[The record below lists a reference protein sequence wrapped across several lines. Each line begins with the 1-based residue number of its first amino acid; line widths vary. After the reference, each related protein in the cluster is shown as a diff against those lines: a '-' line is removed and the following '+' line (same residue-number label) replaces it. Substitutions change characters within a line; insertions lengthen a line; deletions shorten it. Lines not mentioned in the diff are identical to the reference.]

1 MAALALWAAMIK
13 NLVALCVVAA
23 LIFMILLSYAQE
35 HLECRHGHILKA
47 LRPGQ
52 IIQTLKPCGSVDTS
66 E

>member
-1 MAALALWAAMIK
+1 VAALALWAAMIK

-35 HLECRHGHILKA
+35 HLECRRGHILRHGHI
-47 LRPGQ
+47 
-52 IIQTLKPCGSVDTS
+52 IETLKPCGSVDTS

>member
-13 NLVALCVVAA
+13 NVVALCVVAA

-35 HLECRHGHILKA
+35 HLECRRGHILKT
-47 LRPGQ
+47 LRHGH
-52 IIQTLKPCGSVDTS
+52 IIETLKPCGSVDTS